1 MYVITGATGNIGSRI
16 AEKLLSGGKT
26 VRVVGRSAE
35 KLQPF
40 VDKGAEPFVGD
51 LADTDAMARAFT
63 GAEAVFVLIPPNF
76 AAPDHRAYQNEV
88 GESLANAIKEAGVK
102 NVVNLSSVGAHLPEN
117 VGVIKGL
124 FDQEQR
130 LNTLEGVNVLHLR
143 PAFFMENHLLQIDMI
158 KGNGIMGSPVKP
170 DIPIFQI
177 ATADI
182 ADYAAERLVHLD
194 FSGKTV
200 RELLGPEEMTMD
212 EATQVLGKAI
222 GKENLKFVRFS
233 YEDAHRGMTGMGIS
247 EDVASEMME
256 LYRSFNEGICR
267 PTEPRSAENTTP
279 TTLEQFSK
287 TFAAIYKS

>member
-88 GESLANAIKEAGVK
+88 GESLANAIREAGVK
-102 NVVNLSSVGAHLPEN
+102 NVVNLSSVGAHLPEK

-143 PAFFMENHLLQIDMI
+143 PAFFMENHFLQIDMI

-222 GKENLKFVRFS
+222 GKEDLKFVRFS

-247 EDVASEMME
+247 EDVVSEMME

>member
-222 GKENLKFVRFS
+222 GKEDLKFVRFS

-247 EDVASEMME
+247 EDVVSEMME